1 MIFAEEWSD
10 GANKAQPKSHAPRL
24 TRSKIATA
32 SYVKARRIISLAHE
46 MKFLRAAACC
56 EHTAQFGGIRFGNG
70 GGAEHVEFRGS
81 RTNGGV
87 RQGGWRGLAE
97 MRIEGNIGT

>member
-1 MIFAEEWSD
+1 MEI
-10 GANKAQPKSHAPRL
+10 ANDFCGGIAARARRATEKPRL
-24 TRSKIATA
+24 TRSKIATG

-70 GGAEHVEFRGS
+70 GGAEHVEFRG
-81 RTNGGV
+81 RMAV
-87 RQGGWRGLAE
+87 RGKGGWLAE
-97 MRIEGNIGT
+97 DRW

>member
-1 MIFAEEWSD
+1 
-10 GANKAQPKSHAPRL
+10 
-24 TRSKIATA
+24 
-32 SYVKARRIISLAHE
+32 

-70 GGAEHVEFRGS
+70 GGAEHVGFRGS
-81 RTNGGV
+81 RTNGSV
-87 RQGGWRGLAE
+87 RQGVGAGGGSVVTEAAAAVGAACGGWRGFAE